1 MKAWFT
7 SLNGAVALSLIAL
20 ISFLG
25 RTFLDWRYVYQE
37 FLAGV
42 GPVAL
47 TTVVYLAF
55 FGGWFWA
62 LLAAARRSRTGLVA
76 ALLFSLVLPV
86 GLGVGTLAS
95 FCSSP
100 CQTAWPLMEIA
111 NWSNLLFGLLAAVS
125 AAVHLRQ
132 VRSG

>member
-62 LLAAARRSRTGLVA
+62 LLAAARRSRTGL
-76 ALLFSLVLPV
+76 
-86 GLGVGTLAS
+86 GVGTLGS

-100 CQTAWPLMEIA
+100 CQPAWPLREIA
-111 NWSNLLFGLLAAVS
+111 NWSTLLFGLLAAVS

-132 VRSG
+132 VR